1 MASAMRR
8 TSPMREEREE
18 QGSSLMHI
26 NRTMSSG
33 GGSESMTSRR
43 GRGTL
48 VINTIPWA
56 RVFVDGRDTG
66 KNTPVRSMRVS
77 AGTHRIGLRTA
88 DGTMHNVQV
97 EVAPGETVR
106 LMRRL

>member
-1 MASAMRR
+1 MRIVR
-8 TSPMREEREE
+8 NT
-18 QGSSLMHI
+18 
-26 NRTMSSG
+26 G
-33 GGSESMTSRR
+33 GGESMTSSR

-66 KNTPVRSMRVS
+66 QNTPVRSLRVS
-77 AGTHRIGLRTA
+77 AGSHRIGLRTA
-88 DGTMHNVQV
+88 DGTMHNVTV
-97 EVAPGETVR
+97 EVTSGQTVR